1 MLKLALF
8 FAKLVRK
15 EPCSIQR
22 EVLNR
27 LAKKRGAW
35 DLSSSELIE
44 LYEHMNAITKK
55 RTGPA
60 TISPSEFF
68 TLLKYPDS
76 ASNFLN
82 DRKIPVNDLESFKKR
97 ITG

>member
-68 TLLKYPDS
+68 TLLKYPYS

-82 DRKIPVNDLESFKKR
+82 DRKVPVNDLESFKKR

>member
-1 MLKLALF
+1 MLKFALF
-8 FAKLVRK
+8 FAKMVRK

-82 DRKIPVNDLESFKKR
+82 DRKVPVNDLESFKKR

>member
-8 FAKLVRK
+8 FAKLLRK

-35 DLSSSELIE
+35 DLSSTELIE

-82 DRKIPVNDLESFKKR
+82 DRKVPVNDLESFKKR

>member
-35 DLSSSELIE
+35 DLSSPELIE

-82 DRKIPVNDLESFKKR
+82 DRKVPLNDLESFKKR

>member
-1 MLKLALF
+1 MLKFVLF
-8 FAKLVRK
+8 FAKMVRK

-82 DRKIPVNDLESFKKR
+82 DRKVPVNDLESFKKR

>member
-1 MLKLALF
+1 MLKLALI

-35 DLSSSELIE
+35 DLSSTELIE

-82 DRKIPVNDLESFKKR
+82 NRKVPLNDLESFKKR

>member
-1 MLKLALF
+1 MLKFALF

-82 DRKIPVNDLESFKKR
+82 DRKVPVNDLESFKKR

>member
-82 DRKIPVNDLESFKKR
+82 DRKVPLNDLESFKKR

>member
-82 DRKIPVNDLESFKKR
+82 DRKVPVNDLESFRKR
-97 ITG
+97 IKG

>member
-1 MLKLALF
+1 MLKLALS

-35 DLSSSELIE
+35 DLSSAELIE

-82 DRKIPVNDLESFKKR
+82 DRKVTVNDLESFKKR
-97 ITG
+97 ITS

>member
-27 LAKKRGAW
+27 LAKKRGTW
-35 DLSSSELIE
+35 DLNSAELIE

-82 DRKIPVNDLESFKKR
+82 DRKVPVNDLESFKKR

>member
-8 FAKLVRK
+8 FAKLLRK

-82 DRKIPVNDLESFKKR
+82 DRKVPVNDLESFKKR

>member
-82 DRKIPVNDLESFKKR
+82 DRKVPVNDLESFKKR

>member
-1 MLKLALF
+1 MLKFALF

-44 LYEHMNAITKK
+44 LYEHINAITKK

-82 DRKIPVNDLESFKKR
+82 DRKVPLNDLESFKKR

>member
-1 MLKLALF
+1 MLRLALF

-82 DRKIPVNDLESFKKR
+82 DRKVPLNDLESFKKR